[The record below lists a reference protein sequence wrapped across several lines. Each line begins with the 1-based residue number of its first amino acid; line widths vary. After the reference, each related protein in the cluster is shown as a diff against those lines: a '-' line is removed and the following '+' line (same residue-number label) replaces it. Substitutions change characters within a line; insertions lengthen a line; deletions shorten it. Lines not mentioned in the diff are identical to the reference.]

1 MMQKKPLLLIEDEE
15 ELSQLYRNALEKS
28 GYIVF
33 TSKDG
38 LQGIDKA
45 IGKDVELI
53 LLDLMMPMADGR
65 DVLAMIRLNKKG
77 KEIPVIIIS
86 NLNPGTIDLSE
97 VDDQIIDYWIKA
109 ELTPLKLVSR
119 LNQYFGL

>member
-1 MMQKKPLLLIEDEE
+1 MQKKPLLLIEDEE